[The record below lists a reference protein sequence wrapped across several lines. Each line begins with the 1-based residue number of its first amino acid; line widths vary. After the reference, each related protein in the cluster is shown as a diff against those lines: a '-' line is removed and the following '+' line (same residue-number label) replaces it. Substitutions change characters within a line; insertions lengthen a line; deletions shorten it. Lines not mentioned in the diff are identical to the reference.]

1 MKVVVISGGK
11 EPSKELLMNE
21 IKKCDFLICADSGAN
36 CLYKYNLKPDILLGD
51 FDSIDSEVLEYYK
64 NNCVNVLKYPK
75 EKDFTDTELALSEAL
90 KFNINEVVFLGCT
103 GTRLDHLFGNMG
115 LLLRCVKKG
124 IKACIK
130 DDNNIIFII
139 DKTSTLNGEEGEMF
153 SIQAYMN
160 EVKNLSIEGAKY
172 PLNGYNLKFGDPRT
186 VSNEFLGGSV
196 KISFEKGYVIIF
208 KSKDW

>member
-11 EPSKELLMNE
+11 EPSKELLMKE
-21 IKKCDFLICADSGAN
+21 IKNCDFLICADSGAN
-36 CLYKYNLKPDILLGD
+36 CLHKYNIRPNILLGD
-51 FDSIDSEVLEYYK
+51 FDSIAIEAFEYYK

-90 KFNINEVVFLGCT
+90 KLDVTEVVFLGCT

-130 DDNNIIFII
+130 DDNNTIFII
-139 DKTSTLNGEEGEMF
+139 DKTCILSGEKGEMF

-160 EVKNLSIEGAKY
+160 EVENLSIEGAKY
-172 PLNGYNLKFGDPRT
+172 PLKNYNLKFGDPRT
-186 VSNEFLGGSV
+186 ISNEFLDGSV
-196 KISFEKGYVIIF
+196 KISFEEGYVIVF
-208 KSKDW
+208 KSRD